1 MARSRSRG
9 KGRSTSRDAEVL
21 DAVFSYSPEGW
32 TKLIERHGPAVRAVV
47 RLVFDRYHE
56 PVSDTDIDEVVLEV
70 FERMA
75 ADRFQWLR
83 AMHSPA
89 MLSPSVRALAAWR
102 TLGLLRSKY
111 RVFTC
116 SLESEAEL
124 GGHHVATAV
133 LARPPQEDRAPYLT
147 REDVNRLLD
156 DLLNKLGDRP
166 KGILDGLYKFKKPYK
181 HIAKKNGMPLASV
194 AATIYEERNRLANS
208 LAVAAPEAEL

>member
-1 MARSRSRG
+1 MARSRGGG

-21 DAVFSYSPEGW
+21 AAVFNYSPEGW

-56 PVSDTDIDEVVLEV
+56 PVSDIDIDEVVLEV

-116 SLESEAEL
+116 SLESEAKL
-124 GGHHVATAV
+124 GGRHVATAV
-133 LARPPQEDRAPYLT
+133 LARPPDKDRAPYLT
-147 REDVNRLLD
+147 REDVDRLLD
-156 DLLNKLGDRP
+156 DLLKKVGDRP
-166 KGILDGLYKFKKPYK
+166 ARILDSVYKSKRTYK
-181 HIAKKNGMPLASV
+181 AIAKKNGMPLASV
-194 AATIYEERNRLANS
+194 AATIYEERNRLADA
-208 LAVAAPEAEL
+208 LAAAAPEAEL